1 MDFNKHK
8 MTFNEN
14 YLKDKTNLI
23 KKLHNIDKS
32 SLDYKIMTQKQEE
45 LQRKTFIVEKIKA
58 ESLKNESNPDN

>member
-1 MDFNKHK
+1 

-45 LQRKTFIVEKIKA
+45 LQRKTFIFEKIKA